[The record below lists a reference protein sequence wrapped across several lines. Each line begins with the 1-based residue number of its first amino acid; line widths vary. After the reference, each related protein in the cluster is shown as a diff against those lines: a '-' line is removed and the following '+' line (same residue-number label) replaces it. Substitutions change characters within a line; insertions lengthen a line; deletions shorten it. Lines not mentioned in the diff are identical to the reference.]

1 MFIPDM
7 PNVPPQDVPVMIAQA
22 NQAQSSTA
30 LTVRTVGICYGIP
43 NGVDTSPTGGNVVD
57 PREEAHNYLFNYE
70 KKNVANTVPTTVTI
84 LQQPAHGILR
94 LITQADIGT
103 ILPGS
108 GGTVDPANP
117 GYIYLPEKGYIGQ
130 DKAVV
135 LVEIGGVK
143 VKEIFYF
150 HDMDERTSPCNG
162 GDGIYSTWKIS
173 STLDA
178 SGNST
183 LTSVDYLPSLTTAAT
198 PQPNY
203 LLTGCAEIESTGPSS
218 AGRAVSPA
226 GLLSNYLNNNSEK
239 QIVFNL
245 TDIKNITLLQGTTHG
260 KIITEVDNTGLTSYG
275 YVPEPNYVGNDKAV
289 FMAEFKG
296 KVYKIVINFVVSL
309 HVGESPLMEGEQP
322 VCPEPT
328 LIKLNPKPALGS
340 LGIDLGAITV
350 TVADLPNAAVGQT
363 TGTAITLD
371 ANAAGYGWYIDPNP
385 AANTD
390 FLPTADPT
398 VWIAAPG
405 SAAAG

>member
-1 MFIPDM
+1 MYEHQTISGPATATIP
-7 PNVPPQDVPVMIAQA
+7 
-22 NQAQSSTA
+22 
-30 LTVRTVGICYGIP
+30 
-43 NGVDTSPTGGNVVD
+43 
-57 PREEAHNYLFNYE
+57 
-70 KKNVANTVPTTVTI
+70 
-84 LQQPAHGILR
+84 QQPAHGVLR
-94 LITQADIGT
+94 LVTEADGNRF
-103 ILPGS
+103 GE
-108 GGTVDPANP
+108 GQFVAANQL
-117 GYIYLPEKGYIGQ
+117 YVYLPDPNYVGKDIATIQVDFGNGLKVNVKYYFQAINGPLGNTG
-130 DKAVV
+130 
-135 LVEIGGVK
+135 LVDLCSKTGN
-143 VKEIFYF
+143 Y
-150 HDMDERTSPCNG
+150 
-162 GDGIYSTWKIS
+162 WKIS

-178 SGNST
+178 NGNST
-183 LTSVDYLPSLTTAAT
+183 LTSVDYVPSLTAATT

-390 FLPTADPT
+390 FLPTSNPDVWMPKAGT
-398 VWIAAPG
+398 VAYGKLHA
-405 SAAAG
+405 SAFW